1 MGWRLGIEGFS
12 RINMA
17 KIRIPVPN
25 PLRSQVLIANQHAC
39 CICGKSGVQI
49 HHINSD
55 PTDNRPA
62 NLAVLC
68 LPHHDKA
75 TVMTGLSRKLSA
87 SDIRKYKRNWERQC
101 HERVLRAARGRTAF
115 FMVDYKNAERIRQ
128 AYDQLSFAEQRQA
141 YNTLV
146 QEFQEEEV
154 ARKKQHFDIS
164 LEPNTRWDEITRRLL
179 TWLQSG
185 DSQPEPFLKIKGH
198 AKDPLLPTGAIWI
211 EKEIAL
217 YDLWCQI
224 MIRAIIAVRT
234 PYDLDDLLKL
244 EDPKAAKLDGC
255 LIAFEGSLKGNV
267 KPPKTCDRWPVTQTR
282 LTRSVDG
289 AKWWCDLKIKT
300 HYVYSV
306 TAAESLSD
314 GYENGLLILRSI
326 ISARRRNGR
335 ISVKL
340 DAIPLIIG
348 SGILHL

>member
-1 MGWRLGIEGFS
+1 MPKVRT
-12 RINMA
+12 
-17 KIRIPVPN
+17 PVPN
-25 PLRSQVLIANQHAC
+25 PLRAQILIANQHAC
-39 CICGKSGVQI
+39 CVCGKSGVQI

-55 PTDNRPA
+55 PTDNRSA

-75 TVMTGLSRKLSA
+75 TVVTGLSRKLSP

-128 AYDQLSFAEQRQA
+128 LYDQLSFAEQRQA
-141 YNTLV
+141 YDILSK
-146 QEFQEEEV
+146 EFQEEEV

-164 LEPNTRWDEITRRLL
+164 SEPNTRWDEITERLL

-211 EKEIAL
+211 DKEIWL
-217 YDLWCQI
+217 YDIWCQI
-224 MIRAIIAVRT
+224 MVRAIISVRT
-234 PYDLDDLLKL
+234 PYDLDDLLRL
-244 EDPKAAKLDGC
+244 QDPRAANIQGS
-255 LIAFEGSLKGNV
+255 LIAFEGSFKGKV
-267 KPPKTCDRWPVTQTR
+267 KPPGTWKQSPITHTR
-282 LTRSVDG
+282 LTRSVDS

-314 GYENGLLILRSI
+314 GYENGLLFLRSI
-326 ISARRRNGR
+326 KSARRRNGR
-335 ISVKL
+335 ISVEF
-340 DAIPLIIG
+340 DAVPLIIG
-348 SGILHL
+348 SGILKL